1 MLTVANAAR
10 GQITMPQDA
19 FTLQFVARELN
30 SLLTGGKISKINQ
43 PKKDGLSLLI
53 YTKQGTVKLDI
64 DLSAKHCR
72 VSLGEESESLNPQ
85 IAPNFCMLLR
95 KHLQNAEVTSVGQTG
110 FERVLFIDF
119 KCFSEFEVT
128 DMRLYLEIMG
138 KYSNALLTKNGIIV
152 GALKIA
158 SLENN
163 AKRVTLS
170 GAKYLLP
177 EKQDKA
183 DPTNLQELKAA
194 FGNKCGEAAKFV
206 SESVAGIA
214 YVTAQDIVN
223 IYGEEVTADDVHAFV
238 TKPDFCPC
246 VTYANG
252 EPADFKAVYNEGAKK
267 HENILAAQAA
277 FYSHEVKK
285 KTFADKR
292 RKISSAL
299 SAAVKKYEKRLAG
312 IYSKLADCER
322 ADEIKLKGELITA
335 NIYAV
340 ERGSDR
346 FEAVNYYD
354 PDGGKIVIELD
365 KTLTPS
371 QNAQK
376 YFKKYTKMKRT
387 VQVLEGQKRENEDGL
402 YYLKSIEANIN
413 SSEDI
418 CDLIE
423 TEDELIALKLMP
435 APPKIKGAK
444 KANDNNPYRTYNF
457 DGFEILCGRNNAQN
471 DRLTKS
477 LNQNDMWL
485 HTKSYHSSH
494 VAVISGGR
502 EITEG
507 AIKFAAEV
515 CAYYSDARGKDK
527 APVDY
532 TLKKY
537 VRKPNGA
544 NLGFVVYTD
553 FNTILVAPK
562 RHENN

>member
-1 MLTVANAAR
+1 
-10 GQITMPQDA
+10 MPQDA

-30 SLLTGGKISKINQ
+30 SLLVGGKISKINQ
-43 PKKDGLSLLI
+43 PKKDALSLLI
-53 YTKQGTVKLDI
+53 YTKQGTVKLDT

-72 VSLGEESESLNPQ
+72 VSLGEDGESANPQ
-85 IAPNFCMLLR
+85 VAPNFCMLLR
-95 KHLQNAEVTSVGQTG
+95 KHLQNAEITAVGQIG
-110 FERVLFIDF
+110 FERVIFFDF

-183 DPTNLQELKAA
+183 DPTDLQELKAA
-194 FGNKCGEAAKFV
+194 FQNKCGEAAKFI
-206 SESVAGIA
+206 SERVAGIA
-214 YVTAQDIVN
+214 FVTAQDIVN
-223 IYGEEVTADDVHAFV
+223 LYGEEVTADEVHSFV

-246 VTYANG
+246 LTYSDG
-252 EPADFKAVYNEGAKK
+252 EPSDFKAVYDEGAKK
-267 HENILAAQAA
+267 YESILAAQAA
-277 FYSHEVKK
+277 YYSREVKK
-285 KTFADKR
+285 KAFADKK

-299 SAAVKKYEKRLAG
+299 SAAVKKYEKRLAA
-312 IYSKLADCER
+312 IYSKLEECER

-354 PDGGKIVIELD
+354 PEGGKMVIELD
-365 KTLTPS
+365 KTLSPS

-376 YFKKYTKMKRT
+376 YFKKYAKMKRT
-387 VQVLEGQKRENEDGL
+387 MQVSEGQKRENEDVL

-413 SSEDI
+413 SSEDM

-435 APPKIKGAK
+435 EPPKIKGAK
-444 KANDNNPYRTYNF
+444 KAKDTSPYRTYNF

-477 LNQNDMWL
+477 LAPNDMWL

-494 VAVISGGR
+494 VAIISGGR
-502 EITEG
+502 EITDG

-537 VRKPNGA
+537 VKKPNGA

-553 FNTILVAPK
+553 FNTILVTPE